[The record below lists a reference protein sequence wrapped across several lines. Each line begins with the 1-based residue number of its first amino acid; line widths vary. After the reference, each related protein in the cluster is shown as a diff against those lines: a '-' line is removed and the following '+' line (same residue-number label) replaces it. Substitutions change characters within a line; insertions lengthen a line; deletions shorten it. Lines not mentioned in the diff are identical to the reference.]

1 MALSADLSLKLDA
14 RALVSTFTGALGARA
29 GALGAVAVP
38 DTTAGLQGIG
48 AALSTMD
55 TGALAP
61 AVNQLVQQGSQA
73 LATLGP
79 VPAPLAALQS
89 ALELVEL
96 ATEGDLRADLEA
108 LVVQLRGVLE
118 GRREGGTFGTVLRLV
133 DLINGASSTG
143 LLATLLQRVLGI
155 SGVVM
160 PPAVHDAS
168 TLLPAVDSLVRA
180 VGGLMML
187 ESVLAESQRLMGV
200 MADQLDAGA
209 VQRRVA
215 ALQLAFDD
223 SLVQRINTTSAADA
237 VALDALVD
245 LLAGSALQL
254 DDLQQTLAAGM
265 GLGEAT
271 LAHLDVARVQSE
283 VAAAATLLR
292 GIDLDPL
299 ARQLQGALSGLAPLM
314 AMDLGS
320 VPAQSL
326 DALLGLA
333 EAQVASLAVRISAWN
348 PDDLAAPLQQGLD
361 QLTAPLADLSRLA
374 DEAVVQVRAG
384 LEAVRRVVVALP
396 VGALADAVQAVLAP
410 VTQVLGLITSL
421 VAEVAAALQTAAD
434 AAVRGLGEAEA
445 VVDAFQAEVQALF
458 AEARSFVEGLNLDSL
473 AGTLGDRVNEFT
485 QALAQAQLKPYFD
498 TAVSAIDAAAD
509 VVGAVPFGLL
519 PADMKADVDAAV
531 APIKATDLGAF
542 EAQIEAAV
550 GIGADGRFTPR
561 ADLDAALAQV
571 QQKFDALVATLKGL
585 NPTQHLATLDTHLAT
600 LADRVRA
607 LAPAVT
613 LQPVQDVVDQVK
625 AAVAGFNPA
634 QQIAPLQQVFD
645 DALQALQAYSPAQ
658 LIVPLQQRVD
668 TARDKVTSTLRL
680 DQWTPALDDVQAQA
694 TSLLNRLDPLQLEAQ
709 LADLL
714 GQGRGLL
721 ASVPDINPQ
730 WLGTLVAGLH
740 RGSLARIDPRAF
752 APVAQWINDRSG
764 AQALTARSAAIAD
777 AVARTHSAVSGID
790 LAGLSATLGSRLAAV
805 RSALNGLLSR
815 LAADAPQRA
824 AFATLVLR
832 LDVQAGF
839 SDLAANRARYL
850 AALTA
855 ALPLGD
861 TLRRTGLSEVDTTLA
876 KLHTTFAPVTALLA
890 WLRGFLRA
898 AGVPQ
903 AGASVPRMLQA
914 VLDVAPPARLA
925 ALTAPLFVALRDR
938 VLALLN
944 AVLLPLKTG
953 VARIQTLLA
962 ALDLGPLVQA
972 VDAVFKQAV
981 AELQALSPASL
992 LAGPLGAVTTLKA
1005 QVAAFNPLAALL
1017 TVLNALRDKAARLL
1031 GKLSAQKLLADPV
1044 AIYGEIVE
1052 AIDALNVQALM
1063 APVLDLLDSVAHDV
1077 DAGLDD
1083 TVTAFRR
1090 LQDALPAGGGGSSV
1104 SVEILV

>member
-1 MALSADLSLKLDA
+1 MALSADLSIKLDA
-14 RALVSTFTGALGARA
+14 RALVGAFTGALGERA
-29 GALGAVAVP
+29 GALGALAVP
-38 DTTAGLQGIG
+38 DTTAGLQGITTT
-48 AALSTMD
+48 LSTMHTD
-55 TGALAP
+55 ALAP
-61 AVNQLVQQGSQA
+61 AVHQLVRQGSQA

-79 VPAPLAALQS
+79 VPTPLAAVQA
-89 ALELVEL
+89 ALDLLEL
-96 ATEGDLRADLEA
+96 ATAGNLRADLEA
-108 LVVQLRGVLE
+108 LVAQLRGVLA
-118 GRREGGTFGTVLRLV
+118 GSRDGGTFGTVLRLAE
-133 DLINGASSTG
+133 LINGASSTG
-143 LLATLLQRVLGI
+143 LLTTLLQRVLGI
-155 SGVVM
+155 SGVAM

-168 TLLPAVDSLVRA
+168 ALLPALDSLVRA
-180 VGGLMML
+180 VGALMML
-187 ESVLAESQRLMGV
+187 ETVLAESQRLMGL
-200 MADQLDAGA
+200 MAEQLDAGA

-223 SLVQRINTTSAADA
+223 SLVQRINTTPAADA
-237 VALDALVD
+237 QALDALVD
-245 LLAGSALQL
+245 TLAGSALQL
-254 DDLQQTLAAGM
+254 DDLQHTLAAGM

-271 LAHLDVARVQSE
+271 LAHLDVASVQAE

-299 ARQLQGALSGLAPLM
+299 ARQLQGAMAGLAPMM
-314 AMDLGS
+314 ALDVAS

-333 EAQVASLAVRISAWN
+333 EAQVASLATRISAWN

-396 VGALADAVQAVLAP
+396 VGALADAVQTVLAP
-410 VTQVLGLITSL
+410 VTQVLGLINSL
-421 VAEVAAALQTAAD
+421 VADVAAALQTAAD
-434 AAVRGLGEAEA
+434 AAVQGLGEAEA
-445 VVDAFQAEVQALF
+445 VVDAFQAEVKALF

-473 AGTLGDRVNEFT
+473 AGTLGERVNDFT

-498 TAVSAIDAAAD
+498 TAVGAIGAAAD

-519 PADMKADVDAAV
+519 PADLKADVDAAV

-542 EAQIEAAV
+542 EAEIEAAV
-550 GIGADGRFTPR
+550 GIGPDGRFTPR
-561 ADLDAALAQV
+561 DDLDAALAQV
-571 QQKFDALVATLKGL
+571 QQKFDALVATLRGL
-585 NPTQHLATLDTHLAT
+585 DPAQHLATLDAHLAT

-607 LAPAVT
+607 IAPAVT
-613 LQPVQDVVDQVK
+613 LQPVQDVVNQVK
-625 AAVAGFNPA
+625 AAVAGFDPA
-634 QQIAPLQQVFD
+634 AQIAPLQQVFD

-658 LIVPLQQRVD
+658 LFVPLQQRVD
-668 TARDKVTSTLRL
+668 AARDQVTSTLRL
-680 DQWTPALDDVQAQA
+680 GQWTPALDEVHAQA
-694 TSLLNRLDPLQLEAQ
+694 SALLDRVDPAQLQTQ

-714 GQGRGLL
+714 DQGRGML

-730 WLGTLVAGLH
+730 WLGSLVAGLH
-740 RGSLARIDPRAF
+740 RGSLARIDPQAF
-752 APVAQWINDRSG
+752 GPVAQWINDRSG

-777 AVARTHSAVSGID
+777 AVARTHAAVAGID
-790 LAGLSATLGSRLAAV
+790 PAALSASLGGRLAAV
-805 RSALNGLLSR
+805 RSAVNALLAR
-815 LAADAPQRA
+815 LAADAPQRVA
-824 AFATLVLR
+824 LGALVLR
-832 LDVQAGF
+832 LDVQAAFG
-839 SDLAANRARYL
+839 DLAANRARYL
-850 AALTA
+850 AALSA

-876 KLHTTFAPVTALLA
+876 KLHSAFQPVTVLLA
-890 WLRGFLRA
+890 WLRDFLRA
-898 AGVPQ
+898 VGVPQ
-903 AGASVPRMLQA
+903 AGASLPRMLQA

-925 ALTAPLFVALRDR
+925 ALTAPLFVALRGR

-972 VDAVFKQAV
+972 VDAVFQAAV
-981 AELQALSPASL
+981 AELQALSPSSL
-992 LAGPLGAVTTLKA
+992 LAGPLGAVAALKA

-1017 TVLNALRDKAARLL
+1017 TVLNALRDTAARLL

-1044 AIYGEIVE
+1044 LIYNEIVD

-1063 APVLDLLDSVAHDV
+1063 APVLDLLDNVAHDV

-1104 SVEILV
+1104 SIEVTL